1 MRGPL
6 FKRLCEYINMDLFL
20 RLDRYVL
27 FLSESH
33 NNISVCS
40 FYGGFSH
47 PYSIIGSI
55 RRGII
60 TSSVCS
66 PIKLPFCFG
75 THFLLSVKYSGVQ
88 CTVKHNDVG

>member
-6 FKRLCEYINMDLFL
+6 YKGLCEYINMDLFL

-33 NNISVCS
+33 NIVSVCS
-40 FYGGFSH
+40 FYGGFNH
-47 PYSIIGSI
+47 PYSIILSI

-60 TSSVCS
+60 TSSVGS
-66 PIKLPFCFG
+66 SIKLPFPFG
-75 THFLLSVKYSGVQ
+75 THFLLSVRYSAVQ
-88 CTVKHNDVG
+88 CTGKHYDVG